1 MPPTNTLDNIIVRP
15 KRFQC
20 PRCQRRFARLEHLQ
34 RHERTHTRERPF
46 PCKRCE
52 SRFTR
57 SDLLIRH
64 MRLSHGTPGEVLHL
78 NQGLGELSSS
88 GRGREPSLPG
98 TSTLPSQEPIED
110 EGPGTT
116 AAPHPVFACASPKGV
131 ATDVMRVLTGTG
143 GETHP
148 APVLHSP
155 SDPTV
160 LQTAA
165 LWSLDALA
173 QPSLPQMTTPPL
185 HLNSEE
191 TLGDFAEYLE
201 TDVLTSYRVPSPGS
215 AAQLDLAFT
224 LGHFM
229 DPGDI
234 PFIPQAEF
242 SYGQSPPRK
251 ADSLSQF
258 CSRLPSAQAANDPTP
273 ERILAASSN
282 GSESHGKIFDVTSE
296 ARERIIRKTSEF
308 ITVVPRFQLPSRLS
322 LARYLR
328 GYVEGFHVHLPF
340 LHVQS
345 MSIQTCSVELLLA
358 MAAVGAQYCFES
370 DKGLSLFHAARSIA
384 NERIRR
390 RDAGLATSTQNSSVS
405 TSSASLTG
413 STDNSPTTINGALG
427 IPHRTKGSASG
438 DPSHELIQT
447 AQALLILM
455 AMATWGKHGELLREA
470 LAIQSILASIIRDDG
485 LRMQPPTE
493 PGAGEWEAEMMYESV
508 LRTKYIVFCFFNLH
522 CIFYDIPPLILSSE
536 LQMRLP
542 CSTAE
547 FRAGT
552 AAAWQEAKVAAGE
565 TSRFQDA
572 TRRLFSRHGYGGDT
586 VTQHSSLANYVLIH
600 AIIQHIFF
608 VRQTARCRVD
618 LQDSGPAEDDT
629 AALKSALR
637 NWQLSWEYS
646 PESSLDPASSFGPV
660 AFNSTALLRLA
671 YVRLSMDT
679 GPCRTLGTRDPLQI
693 AHALRD
699 IPALPW
705 SNELNAALLH
715 SAHALSIPIKIG
727 IQLVARTQTF
737 LWSIQHSLSSLEC
750 ALLLSK
756 WLEAVVIS
764 QNASPNDVPT
774 TDERRTLALVM
785 EMLNETEFAV
795 PEGVSLGVSDT
806 ARYLNIGMLKV
817 WATVFKG
824 SQTWAIVDVI
834 GSALDLYANMLQG
847 AN

>member
-1 MPPTNTLDNIIVRP
+1 
-15 KRFQC
+15 
-20 PRCQRRFARLEHLQ
+20 
-34 RHERTHTRERPF
+34 
-46 PCKRCE
+46 
-52 SRFTR
+52 
-57 SDLLIRH
+57 
-64 MRLSHGTPGEVLHL
+64 
-78 NQGLGELSSS
+78 
-88 GRGREPSLPG
+88 
-98 TSTLPSQEPIED
+98 
-110 EGPGTT
+110 
-116 AAPHPVFACASPKGV
+116 
-131 ATDVMRVLTGTG
+131 
-143 GETHP
+143 
-148 APVLHSP
+148 
-155 SDPTV
+155 
-160 LQTAA
+160 
-165 LWSLDALA
+165 
-173 QPSLPQMTTPPL
+173 
-185 HLNSEE
+185 
-191 TLGDFAEYLE
+191 LGDFSEYLD
-201 TDVLTSYRVPSPGS
+201 TDVLTSYHVPSPGS

-224 LGHFM
+224 LDHFM

-234 PFIPQAEF
+234 PFMPQAEL
-242 SYGQSPPRK
+242 SYEQSPPRE
-251 ADSLSQF
+251 ADFLSQF
-258 CSRLPSAQAANDPTP
+258 CSRLPSTQANDLSP
-273 ERILAASSN
+273 ERNLAAISSL
-282 GSESHGKIFDVTSE
+282 SESHGKIFDVTSE

-308 ITVVPRFQLPSRLS
+308 ITVVPGFQLPSRLS

-328 GYVEGFHVHLPF
+328 GYVEGFHEHLPF

-358 MAAVGAQYCFES
+358 MAAVGTQYCFES
-370 DKGLSLFHAARSIA
+370 DKGLGLFHAARGIA

-390 RDAGLATSTQNSSVS
+390 RDASLAASTQNSSGP
-405 TSSASLTG
+405 TNSASLTV
-413 STDNSPTTINGALG
+413 SADNSPTGING
-427 IPHRTKGSASG
+427 PKGTASR
-438 DPSHELIQT
+438 DPSHDLIQT
-447 AQALLILM
+447 AQALLIMM

-485 LRMQPPTE
+485 LRMQPLTE
-493 PGAGEWEAEMMYESV
+493 PGAGNWEAEMMYESV

-552 AAAWQEAKVAAGE
+552 TAAWQEAKGAVGE

-572 TRRLFSRHGYGGDT
+572 TRRLFSRHEHGGDT
-586 VTQHSSLANYVLIH
+586 VTPHSSLANYVLIH

-608 VRQTARCRVD
+608 VRQTARCRAD
-618 LQDSGPAEDDT
+618 SQDSDLAEDDT

-637 NWQLSWEYS
+637 NWQLNWECS
-646 PESSLDPASSFGPV
+646 PESSLDPTSSFGPV

-679 GPCRTLGTRDPLQI
+679 GPCRILGTRDPLQI

-699 IPALPW
+699 IPVLPW
-705 SNELNAALLH
+705 SRELNTALLH

-737 LWSIQHSLSSLEC
+737 VWSIQHSLSSLEC

-764 QNASPNDVPT
+764 QHASSNDVPAS
-774 TDERRTLALVM
+774 DERRTLVLIK
-785 EMLNETEFAV
+785 EMLDETEFAV
-795 PEGVSLGVSDT
+795 PEGFSMGVSET